1 MRISDV
7 IAVAGALVAASAA
20 TPAAADGQSYFW
32 RWTDGSDAKVRT
44 LGEGRYRTQQ
54 RLPRLVVFAHPSTPR
69 RLVTLEYGDR
79 TGWHPED
86 TARTDRDGRAVLELN
101 PYCADGSWCT
111 DTVGYRLLVN
121 GIDTTFA
128 ITYVA

>member
-1 MRISDV
+1 MRICVV
-7 IAVAGALVAASAA
+7 IAVAGALVAASAP

-44 LGEGRYRTQQ
+44 LGEDRYRTQQ
-54 RLPRLVVFAHPSTPR
+54 NLPGLVVIAHPSAPR
-69 RLVTLEYGDR
+69 RLVTLEYHDR
-79 TGWHPED
+79 AGWHRED

-101 PYCADGSWCT
+101 PYCADGSWCM
-111 DTVGYRLLVN
+111 DTVRYRLLVN
-121 GIDTTFA
+121 GVDTTFA